1 MEFLYPS
8 VLWALA
14 FLAVPIIVHLFHFR
28 RFKKVFFSNVREL
41 RELKKQTS
49 ARTKLRHRLV
59 LSMRMLAVAA
69 LVIAFARPF
78 IKPSEHVSST
88 GKLVGIYVDNSLSM
102 EAKEDHVTLLEKAV
116 ELAKGIVESYD
127 RDTRF
132 QIVYNDAGTRQHF
145 ALDAREA
152 LAALREIDF
161 SPTFRSLDYVLN
173 VQEELVKRENAS
185 GVPVYLLSDF
195 QKQLFQNLTKPD
207 TALRVYALPLRK
219 KPVRNVYID
228 SVWWEAPVLWRGRTN
243 TLLVRIVNDA
253 ETPAEKI
260 RVELDYDGQI
270 IPVGVV
276 DIPARSAVV
285 DTASVPIRKAGWQH
299 AEVRIDDYPVRF
311 DDSWYI
317 AFDVPEYLRVLV
329 LDQGSNIV
337 PYLRAVFQSLGN
349 VDVQIYT
356 PLSVPYD
363 QLGGFHLIILSEIK
377 SLSSG
382 LINTLANY
390 VQQGGTV
397 VFVPH
402 EKGQVDSYNSLL
414 KAFAAGKMT
423 REEPRDREVSD
434 IQLHSTVFR
443 DVFRR
448 AVQSPTR
455 IKVHTAWRFA
465 LHPTTRAEQMMRYRD
480 LGPYFVRIPRG
491 QGNLFII
498 AAPANPEQG
507 DLVKRGEYFVP
518 MLIKSLLSGRRQ
530 TDLAMIIGRDKWFP
544 LNTQIREKDPVFAL
558 RGEDYEQ
565 ILEVRN
571 RDGILHLGLTGPVKR
586 AGIYRVV
593 HKDKPLRLV
602 AFNYDRKE
610 SQMQPAPE
618 EVMKSYF
625 EVRENIERQGVSE
638 WIRRAEIG
646 YPLWKYFLWL
656 ALLALL
662 IEILLLRWLKT

>member
-41 RELKKQTS
+41 SELKKQTS

-59 LSMRMLAVAA
+59 LSMRLLAVAA

-78 IKPSEHVSST
+78 IKPSERVSDST
-88 GKLVGIYVDNSLSM
+88 KLVSIYVDNSLSM

-127 RDTRF
+127 RDARF
-132 QIVYNDAGTRQHF
+132 QIVYNNAGTRQHF

-152 LAALREIDF
+152 QATLREIDF

-173 VQEELVKRENAS
+173 VQEELVKRENTS

-195 QKQLFQNLTKPD
+195 QKQLFKNLTKPD
-207 TALRVYALPLRK
+207 SALRVYALPLRK
-219 KPVRNVYID
+219 KPVPNVYID

-243 TLLVRIVNDA
+243 TLLIRIVNDA
-253 ETPAEKI
+253 ENPAEKI

-276 DIPARSAVV
+276 DIPARSSVI

-317 AFDVPEYLRVLV
+317 AFEVPEYLRVLV
-329 LDQGSNIV
+329 LDQGSEIV
-337 PYLRAVFQSLGN
+337 PYVRAVFQSLGN
-349 VDVQIYT
+349 VDVQVYT

-363 QLGGFHLIILSEIK
+363 QLGSFHLIILSEIK

-390 VQQGGTV
+390 AEQGGAV
-397 VFVPH
+397 VFIPH
-402 EKGQVDSYNSLL
+402 EEGQIESYNRFLQ
-414 KAFAAGKMT
+414 AFSAGILR
-423 REEPRDREVSD
+423 REDPKDREVSE

-455 IKVHTAWRFA
+455 IKVHTAWRYA
-465 LHPTTRAEQMMRYRD
+465 LRPTTRAEQMMRYRD
-480 LGPYFVRIPRG
+480 IGPYFVRIPRG
-491 QGNLFII
+491 QGNLFVI
-498 AAPANPEQG
+498 AAPADPAQG

-530 TDLAMIIGRDKWFP
+530 TDLAMVIGRDKWFP
-544 LNTQIREKDPVFAL
+544 LTTPVQKKDPVFTL
-558 RGEDYEQ
+558 RGENYEQ

-571 RDGILHLGLTGPVKR
+571 RDGILHLGLTDPVDR
-586 AGIYRVV
+586 AGIYSVI
-593 HKDKPLRLV
+593 HEGKPLRLV

-610 SQMQPAPE
+610 SQMQLAPE
-618 EVMKSYF
+618 EVMQSYF
-625 EVRENIERQGVSE
+625 EVREEIEREGVSE

-662 IEILLLRWLKT
+662 VEILLLRWFKT